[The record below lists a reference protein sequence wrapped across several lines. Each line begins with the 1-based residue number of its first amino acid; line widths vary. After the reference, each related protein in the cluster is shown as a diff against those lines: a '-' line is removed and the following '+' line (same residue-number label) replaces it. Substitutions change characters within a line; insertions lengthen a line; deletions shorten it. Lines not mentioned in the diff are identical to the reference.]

1 MSLAWTIGGQ
11 RCIVNNSTRTEVMR
25 VFRHKPLRYLSLA
38 DLMRKTKLPAEVI
51 VESIEE
57 LRAEGL
63 HIGCRSPGEYFYEPH
78 EEILHPDTVAAQLT
92 TRWWGRQLL
101 FGDELSS
108 SIDIAKAI
116 LERDVDP
123 HGIVVAANAQ
133 TKGRGRQ
140 GNIWISP
147 KGKDILLTFLI
158 RIDEWPPP
166 PSLLSLYTVT
176 AVARVL
182 DTAYGI
188 PITIKWPNDLMADGR
203 KLGGVLVE
211 RDLQHNVI
219 LSSLGLNV
227 HCKPCD
233 WPETLRKQSVSLEM
247 LTQEEIKRD
256 TLIAQCGTTWEAL
269 WETLMADRGETVRGY
284 WRYYSS
290 TLGKRVHLLYRGQPA
305 TGSALDIDEVG
316 RLLFRCDDG
325 STFALLAEEAQ
336 HLRVEE

>member
-1 MSLAWTIGGQ
+1 MSSAWTIGGQ
-11 RCIVNNSTRTEVMR
+11 HCIVNNSTRTGVMR
-25 VFRHKPLRYLSLA
+25 VFRRKPLRYLSLTE
-38 DLMRKTKLPAEVI
+38 LMRETKLPAEIV

-57 LRAEGL
+57 LTADGL
-63 HIGCRSPGEYFYEPH
+63 QIGCRSPGEYFFEPD
-78 EEILHPDTVAAQLT
+78 EEILHPDTVAAQLA

-116 LERDVDP
+116 LERAIDP
-123 HGIVVAANAQ
+123 HGVVVAANAQ
-133 TKGRGRQ
+133 TQGRGRQ
-140 GNIWISP
+140 GNAWISP
-147 KGKDILLTFLI
+147 KGKDILMTFI
-158 RIDEWPPP
+158 VRIGDWPPP

-188 PITIKWPNDLMADGR
+188 PVSIKWPNDLMAEGR

-211 RDLQHNVI
+211 RNLQHNVI
-219 LSSLGLNV
+219 LASLGLNV
-227 HCKPCD
+227 HSKPSD
-233 WPETLRKQSVSLEM
+233 WPETLRKQSVSLGM

-256 TLIAQCGTTWEAL
+256 TLMAQCGTTWEAL

-284 WRYYSS
+284 WKYYSS
-290 TLGKRVHLLYRGQPA
+290 TLGKRVHLLYRGQPV

-316 RLLFRCDDG
+316 RLLFRCDEG
-325 STFALLAEEAQ
+325 STFALLAEEVQ
-336 HLRVEE
+336 QLRLEE